1 MQDVTSRVLKT
12 VLRADARF
20 EQIQQGRWMLAPVSH
35 LERLG
40 HLRRAPLPL
49 VQGPPAWDRH
59 APPEFDPMSPDHPA
73 AEYVAFLM
81 AQPDVSLPVLTS
93 TLMTLLRTRTAA
105 PVALINR
112 AVLTDALQADP
123 RFTALSGRRW
133 DLASPHRLRLS
144 SKTSLIQHVRA
155 VMALPDVRL
164 PLSTWA
170 LAELLTTRTTLD
182 PARCKFTS
190 LQSALTRD
198 PYFYRVEVGLWTRSD
213 TPLTPEDKARLE
225 AHLPSRGRADPLQDA
240 RLNTINGS
248 GTPGQAPVL
257 RRGSVPAVQE
267 GVQEG
272 AQRLPRVL
280 PIRFASYASASSS
293 TAAAS
298 RSTRTCAGYS
308 TACRVDGSA
317 AGSRS
322 TASRGG
328 RSYVSVSS
336 SALGSKSSS
345 STAIT
350 DCP

>member
-1 MQDVTSRVLKT
+1 MELSVEWTDEGLVLRWPHGELNVRDADRISARLPDGQVALLTRAGVTLRDQGTTPDLPRLVVPDADRPLGSVLADALALLMADPAVTAAPPFDLDTLERLLRTRTALPMQDVTSRVLKT

-20 EQIQQGRWMLAPVSH
+20 EQIQQGRWMLASVSH

-225 AHLPSRGRADPLQDA
+225 AHLPSRGRADPLK
-240 RLNTINGS
+240 
-248 GTPGQAPVL
+248 TPA
-257 RRGSVPAVQE
+257 
-267 GVQEG
+267 
-272 AQRLPRVL
+272 
-280 PIRFASYASASSS
+280 
-293 TAAAS
+293 
-298 RSTRTCAGYS
+298 
-308 TACRVDGSA
+308 
-317 AGSRS
+317 
-322 TASRGG
+322 
-328 RSYVSVSS
+328 
-336 SALGSKSSS
+336 
-345 STAIT
+345 
-350 DCP
+350 